1 MTWKDLKDFVNTLPN
16 HSLEKDIEIITFDE
30 LHWISSDIKFKLSSN
45 DLLLINGDFFTE
57 LNFDTNEEFLISKYD
72 IADLIIETDEPI
84 ILLNI

>member
-16 HSLEKDIEIITFDE
+16 HSLEKDIEVITFDE

-57 LNFDTNEEFLISKYD
+57 LDFDTNEEFLISKYD

>member
-16 HSLEKDIEIITFDE
+16 HSLEKDIEVITFDE

-57 LNFDTNEEFLISKYD
+57 LDFYTQHEFLDAKYQVV
-72 IADLIIETDEPI
+72 DLVIETDDPI